1 MFLLFLLLYLL
12 SLSLCNV
19 TYMVAGESLLLNIHK
34 KDLRK
39 SKDWMGDQWVDIQGK
54 PDILSTI
61 SETIGSDTKLAT
73 SSNLV
78 QDTKSGFSVSYV
90 EAPSS
95 TNFNTVEDEK
105 LNSSSFASSDGLPE
119 DMDRFDK
126 KSSSLNEI
134 KMEVDGVETND
145 SCDNV
150 DDVQGN
156 DDDDKH
162 ENDGENGD
170 KTENLDNSGQD
181 CEAVELMEVAS

>member
-1 MFLLFLLLYLL
+1 
-12 SLSLCNV
+12 
-19 TYMVAGESLLLNIHK
+19 MVAGESLLLNIHK

-39 SKDWMGDQWVDIQGK
+39 SKDWMGDQWVDIRGK
-54 PDILSTI
+54 PDILSTM

-105 LNSSSFASSDGLPE
+105 LNSSTFASDGLPE
-119 DMDRFDK
+119 DTDRVDK
-126 KSSSLNEI
+126 KSPSLNEI
-134 KMEVDGVETND
+134 KTEVDGVETNG
-145 SCDNV
+145 SCDNG

-170 KTENLDNSGQD
+170 ETENLDNSEQD